1 MRGATRAQLVVGAT
15 CIALAATA
23 CSSGSSSSSSGG
35 SSGSTAVTAL
45 WGIPQNSLMPGNT
58 NEINGGK
65 VIQNI
70 LTGLIS
76 YDPKTSAAVME
87 NAKSITTSD
96 QQNFTV
102 TLKPGLKFSD
112 GTPVTASSYVDAWNY
127 AALATNKQLN
137 GSYFAIV
144 KGYNALAPASGNPT
158 ATTMSGLKVVNPTTF
173 TVALV
178 AKNSTW
184 PQSLGFLG
192 FDPLPASF
200 FKNPAAWAKL
210 PVGNGPY
217 KISSY
222 TVNQEMDLVPNP
234 EYQGAQTPQNKGVDL
249 KVYTDPTAAYA
260 DLQSNKLDID
270 DTIPTSDL
278 PNVKSDLD
286 GRFINTPSGTTAY
299 IGFPLYQPD
308 WSTAQARQ
316 VRVGLSMAIDRA
328 TISQKIFN
336 DTVTPATEFTNP
348 VLGDAGGYKA
358 NLCGANCQYNPT
370 KAKQLIDSAGGLPG
384 GQMSIAYN
392 SDGGNADWVNAVC
405 NSINNTLGNNNACV
419 GKPTTNFADLRNM
432 ITDKQLTSAFRT
444 AWSMDWPLAVDFL
457 EPLFTT
463 NGAANDSHYSNANF
477 DSLINQAN
485 AASTTNQ
492 ANTLLQQAEGQLVTD
507 MPLIP
512 LWYENST
519 AGYSANVSNVI
530 MDGFKIPVYWAVNKK

>member
-1 MRGATRAQLVVGAT
+1 MRGATRAKFVVGAVAV
-15 CIALAATA
+15 ALVATA
-23 CSSGSSSSSSGG
+23 CSSGSSSSSG
-35 SSGSTAVTAL
+35 SSGNGVVSAL

-58 NEINGGK
+58 NEINGSK
-65 VIQNI
+65 VIENI

-76 YDPKTSAAVME
+76 YDPKTSAVIKE
-87 NAKSITTSD
+87 NEDSITTTD
-96 QQNFTV
+96 QQHFTV
-102 TLKPGLKFSD
+102 KIKSGLKFSD

-127 AALATNKQLN
+127 AALSTNKQLN

-144 KGYNALAPASGNPT
+144 QGYPAVAPATGNPT
-158 ATTMSGLKVVNPTTF
+158 ATTLSGLKVVDDTTF
-173 TVALV
+173 TVALT

-192 FDPLPASF
+192 FDPLPTSF
-200 FKNPAAWAKL
+200 FKDPAAWAKN
-210 PVGNGPY
+210 PIGNGPY

-234 EYQGAQTPQNKGVDL
+234 EYTGSQTPENKGIDL

-260 DLQSNKLDID
+260 DLQSNKLDVD
-270 DTIPTSDL
+270 DTIPTANL
-278 PNVKSDLD
+278 PNVQSDLN

-299 IGFPLYQPD
+299 IGFPLYQAD
-308 WSTAQARQ
+308 WSTAKAQQ

-328 TISQKIFN
+328 TISNKIFN
-336 DTVTPATEFTNP
+336 STVTPATEFTNP

-358 NLCGANCQYNPT
+358 NLCGASCQYNPT
-370 KAKQLIDSAGGLPG
+370 KAKQMIEAAGGLPG

-419 GKPTTNFADLRNM
+419 GKPTTNFADLRNE
-432 ITDKQLTSAFRT
+432 ITNKQLTSAFRT

-457 EPLFTT
+457 QPLFYT
-463 NGAANDSHYSNANF
+463 NGAANDTHYSNANF

-485 AASTTNQ
+485 SASSTTQ
-492 ANTLLQQAEGQLVTD
+492 ANSLLQQAEAQLVTN
-507 MPLIP
+507 MPAIP

-519 AGYSANVSNVI
+519 AGYSSNVSNVQ
-530 MDGFKIPVYWAVNKK
+530 MDGFKVPVYWAVKK

>member
-1 MRGATRAQLVVGAT
+1 MRGATRAKFVVGAIS
-15 CIALAATA
+15 IALAATA
-23 CSSGSSSSSSGG
+23 CSSGSSSSSGG
-35 SSGSTAVTAL
+35 SSGNGVVSAL
-45 WGIPQNSLMPGNT
+45 WGIPQNTLMPGNT

-76 YDPKTSAAVME
+76 YDPKTSAPIKE
-87 NAKSITTSD
+87 NEDSITTTD

-102 TLKPGLKFSD
+102 KIKPNLKFSD

-127 AALATNKQLN
+127 AALSTNKQLN

-144 KGYNALAPASGNPT
+144 QGYPAVAPATGSPT
-158 ATTMSGLKVVNPTTF
+158 ATTMSGLKVVNDTTF

-192 FDPLPASF
+192 FDPLPTAF
-200 FKNPAAWAKL
+200 FKDPAAWAKL
-210 PVGNGPY
+210 PIGNGPY

-234 EYQGAQTPQNKGVDL
+234 EYTGSQTPQNKGLAL

-260 DLQSNKLDID
+260 DLQSGKLDVD
-270 DTIPTSDL
+270 DTIPTADL
-278 PNVKSDLD
+278 PNVQSDLN

-308 WSTAQARQ
+308 WSTANARQ

-328 TISQKIFN
+328 TIAQKIFN
-336 DTVTPATEFTNP
+336 NTVTPATEFTNP

-358 NLCGANCQYNPT
+358 NLCGASCQYNPT

-419 GKPTTNFADLRNM
+419 GKPTTNFADLRNQ
-432 ITDKQLTSAFRT
+432 ITNKQLTSAFRT

-477 DSLINQAN
+477 DSLVNQAN
-485 AASTTNQ
+485 SASSTTA
-492 ANTLLQQAEGQLVTD
+492 ANTLLQQAEAQLVTD
-507 MPLIP
+507 MPNIP

-519 AGYSANVSNVI
+519 AGYSANVSNVM
-530 MDGFKIPVYWAVNKK
+530 MDGFKVPVYWAVKK

>member
-1 MRGATRAQLVVGAT
+1 MRGATRARFAVGAIT
-15 CIALAATA
+15 IALAATA
-23 CSSGSSSSSSGG
+23 CSSGSSSSSGG
-35 SSGSTAVTAL
+35 SSGNGIVSAL
-45 WGIPQNSLMPGNT
+45 WGIPQNTLMPGNT

-76 YDPKTSAAVME
+76 YDPKTSAPIKE
-87 NAKSITTSD
+87 NEDSITTTD

-102 TLKPGLKFSD
+102 KIKSGLKFSD

-127 AALATNKQLN
+127 AALSTNKQLN

-144 KGYNALAPASGNPT
+144 KGYPDVAPATGNPT
-158 ATTMSGLKVVNPTTF
+158 AKTMSGLKVVNDTTF
-173 TVALV
+173 TVALT

-192 FDPLPASF
+192 FDPLPTAF
-200 FKNPAAWAKL
+200 FKDPTTWAKL
-210 PVGNGPY
+210 PIGNGPY
-217 KISSY
+217 KISKY

-234 EYQGAQTPQNKGVDL
+234 EYTGSQTPQNKGLAL

-260 DLQSNKLDID
+260 DLQSGKLDVD
-270 DTIPTSDL
+270 DTIPTANL
-278 PNVKSDLD
+278 PNVKSDLN

-299 IGFPLYQPD
+299 IGFPLYRAD
-308 WSTAQARQ
+308 WSTANARQ

-336 DTVTPATEFTNP
+336 STVTPATEFTNP

-358 NLCGANCQYNPT
+358 NLCGASCQYNPT
-370 KAKQLIDSAGGLPG
+370 KAKQMIDAAGGLPG

-419 GKPTTNFADLRNM
+419 GKPTTNFADLRNQ
-432 ITDKQLTSAFRT
+432 ITNKQLTSAFRT

-457 EPLFTT
+457 QPLFTT
-463 NGAANDSHYSNANF
+463 NGAANDSHYSNAHF
-477 DSLINQAN
+477 DSLVDQAN
-485 AASTTNQ
+485 AASSTTQ
-492 ANTLLQQAEGQLVTD
+492 ANSLLQQGEAQLVTD
-507 MPLIP
+507 MPNIP

-519 AGYSANVSNVI
+519 AGYSANVTNVQ
-530 MDGFKIPVYWAVNKK
+530 MDGFKVPVYWAVKK

>member
-1 MRGATRAQLVVGAT
+1 MRGATRAKFVVGAIS
-15 CIALAATA
+15 IALAATA
-23 CSSGSSSSSSGG
+23 CSSGSSSSSGG
-35 SSGSTAVTAL
+35 SSGNGVVSAL

-58 NEINGGK
+58 NEINGSK

-76 YDPKTSAAVME
+76 YDPKTNAPVKE
-87 NAKSITTSD
+87 NEDSITTTD

-102 TLKPGLKFSD
+102 KIKPNLKFSD

-127 AALATNKQLN
+127 AALSTNKQLN
-137 GSYFAIV
+137 GSYFDIV
-144 KGYNALAPASGNPT
+144 QGYPAVAPATGNPT
-158 ATTMSGLKVVNPTTF
+158 ATTMSGLKVVNDTTF
-173 TVALV
+173 TVALT

-192 FDPLPASF
+192 FDPLPTSF
-200 FKNPAAWAKL
+200 FKDPAAWAKN
-210 PVGNGPY
+210 PIGNGPY

-234 EYQGAQTPQNKGVDL
+234 EYTGAQTAQNKGLAL

-260 DLQSNKLDID
+260 DLQSGKLDVD

-278 PNVKSDLD
+278 PNVKSDLN

-299 IGFPLYQPD
+299 IGFPLYRAD
-308 WSTAQARQ
+308 WSTANARQ

-336 DTVTPATEFTNP
+336 STVTPATEFTNP

-358 NLCGANCQYNPT
+358 NLCGSSCDYNPT

-405 NSINNTLGNNNACV
+405 NSINNALSNNNACV
-419 GKPTTNFADLRNM
+419 GKPTTNFADLRNQ
-432 ITDKQLTSAFRT
+432 ITNKQVTSAFRT

-457 EPLFTT
+457 QPLFST
-463 NGAANDSHYSNANF
+463 NGAANDSHYSNAHF

-485 AASTTNQ
+485 SASSTTA
-492 ANTLLQQAEGQLVTD
+492 ANTLLQQAEAQLVTD
-507 MPLIP
+507 MPNIP
-512 LWYENST
+512 LWYSNST
-519 AGYSANVSNVI
+519 AGYSANVSNVQ
-530 MDGFKIPVYWAVNKK
+530 MDGFKVPVYWAVKK